1 MISMAGPRMLLLAGV
16 NLLIIFHLCQ
26 AQTAPAITTNM
37 VTKAETIA
45 TTGPATGLIT
55 GTGASSRAT
64 TDAATTAITTNMV
77 TKAETIAT
85 TGPATGLITSTTG
98 AATTGAT
105 SRATTDSDTTGA
117 TSRITTGAAT
127 TADRTDASAADVP
140 TTKNPQTTKE
150 ASTKSTTTTAAA
162 TTDVVTSKVT
172 TQTAQEANT
181 DSNDTA
187 TTTDADLNNTDGVF
201 PTDNS
206 ITFSTMANSTTSG
219 NFTTNSTATPD
230 GGSTLEQ
237 HEVAIIAASII
248 LVFLLCTGCCLF
260 LLSDWSCTQPKQAK
274 GEPGCCLCNCF
285 SQQEFGNTS
294 SGFSAGKSES
304 HESLEM
310 ETTRVTEV
318 GSFTNTSTLHWSTAN
333 HHSFHKTEDPE
344 NRGNHF
350 RGVIAMISD
359 DGDATRSKK
368 YSEAINL
375 DIFQRGEDDTG
386 GDSLAGDEVSDTS
399 NHTLVTVVSVHTH
412 DHNERSSQ
420 RSSNSDPAADTAAS
434 GSNQDT
440 LAPEQTVPKKS
451 QGRKRGVFMSDSDV
465 SEGGKNRSYS
475 QSVAEAMRTFDSTAL
490 AHYNEE
496 EEHKDSMMT
505 TEL

>member
-1 MISMAGPRMLLLAGV
+1 MAGPRMLLLAGV

-37 VTKAETIA
+37 VTKAVTIA
-45 TTGPATGLIT
+45 TSGPAAGLIT
-55 GTGASSRAT
+55 GTTGAATTGATSRAT

-77 TKAETIAT
+77 TAPETIAT
-85 TGPATGLITSTTG
+85 TGPGPATGLITGTTGAATTDAATTGATSRATTG

-105 SRATTDSDTTGA
+105 SR
-117 TSRITTGAAT
+117 ITTGADT
-127 TADRTDASAADVP
+127 TTDRTDTSAADVP

-150 ASTKSTTTTAAA
+150 ASTKSTSITGTATTTTATA

-187 TTTDADLNNTDGVF
+187 TTTDAGLYSTDGIF
-201 PTDNS
+201 PTGD
-206 ITFSTMANSTTSG
+206 FSTNSTT
-219 NFTTNSTATPD
+219 TTD

-237 HEVAIIAASII
+237 SHIAIIAASII

-260 LLSDWSCTQPKQAK
+260 LLSDWSCTQPKQVTR
-274 GEPGCCLCNCF
+274 EPGCCSCNCF
-285 SQQEFGNTS
+285 SRQDFGNTS
-294 SGFSAGKSES
+294 GFSPGKSES

-318 GSFTNTSTLHWSTAN
+318 SSFTNTSTLHWSTAN
-333 HHSFHKTEDPE
+333 HHSFHKYMAPQSLDNEECPAPRTTEDPE

-386 GDSLAGDEVSDTS
+386 EW
-399 NHTLVTVVSVHTH
+399 
-412 DHNERSSQ
+412 
-420 RSSNSDPAADTAAS
+420 
-434 GSNQDT
+434 
-440 LAPEQTVPKKS
+440 
-451 QGRKRGVFMSDSDV
+451 
-465 SEGGKNRSYS
+465 
-475 QSVAEAMRTFDSTAL
+475 
-490 AHYNEE
+490 
-496 EEHKDSMMT
+496 
-505 TEL
+505 